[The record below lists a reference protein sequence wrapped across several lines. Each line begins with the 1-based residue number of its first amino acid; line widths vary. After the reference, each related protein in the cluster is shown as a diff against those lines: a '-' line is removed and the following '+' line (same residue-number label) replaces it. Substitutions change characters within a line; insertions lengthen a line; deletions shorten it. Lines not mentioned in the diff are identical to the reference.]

1 MRLES
6 YEDAKKRFL
15 NGDYSVD
22 IFFKQNNYLLEYA
35 YCKLLS
41 GDINLAATEF
51 SKIKNTD
58 FRANWANKL
67 IQFIQNTISEMPS
80 YFQIRNFLEIDLNLL
95 LQADQPQF
103 VENVINGADLF
114 YSVNPESYKFISRV
128 MLNNDFTDIALFYL
142 QKAKDKFYCDPEMHL
157 MLANCYL
164 QKEEMAQAKAA
175 INNCLTILPGY
186 FPAKKLLAKM
196 NFLE

>member
-1 MRLES
+1 MNAD
-6 YEDAKKRFL
+6 YENAKTRFL

-22 IFFKQNNYLLEYA
+22 VFFKQNNYLLEYA

-41 GDINLAATEF
+41 GDINMSATEF

-58 FRANWANKL
+58 FRANWAIKL
-67 IQFIQNTISEMPS
+67 VNFIQNSISEMPT

-95 LQADQPQF
+95 LQANQPQF
-103 VENVINGADLF
+103 VENIINGADLF
-114 YSVNPESYKFISRV
+114 YSVNQESYKFISRV
-128 MLNNDFTDIALFYL
+128 MLNNDFTDVALFYL

-164 QKEEMAQAKAA
+164 LKGETSQAKSAVY
-175 INNCLTILPGY
+175 NCLAILPEY
-186 FPAKKLLAKM
+186 FPAKKLLAKI
-196 NFLE
+196 NIVE